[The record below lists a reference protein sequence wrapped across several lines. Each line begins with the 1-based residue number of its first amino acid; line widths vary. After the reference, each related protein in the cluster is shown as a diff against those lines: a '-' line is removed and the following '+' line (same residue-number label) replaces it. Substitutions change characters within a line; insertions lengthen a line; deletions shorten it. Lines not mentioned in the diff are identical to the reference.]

1 MGEIEWNVGWK
12 NGKSGVGWMPDDA
25 IKNQR
30 PRQMR
35 RRLWKCVS
43 DFVLEVLKIAEKRSA
58 YTSCRSSSMRLM
70 IGEREGGGGIW
81 NAEFGI
87 RNQGRRDST
96 AYRRAQGSALYKAEI
111 TIPIARIPSRAGK
124 RRFPSMEDAHT
135 EARYMRRSCRARFGL
150 WRARPMKHCEYS
162 QIAAGW

>member
-1 MGEIEWNVGWK
+1 MAMGEIEWNVGWK
-12 NGKSGVGWMPDDA
+12 NGKSGVGWMPDDT

-43 DFVLEVLKIAEKRSA
+43 DFVLEVLKIAEKTLGIYKLPLLVDAINDR
-58 YTSCRSSSMRLM
+58 
-70 IGEREGGGGIW
+70 GERRNHTLSGEGE
-81 NAEFGI
+81 AEFGI
-87 RNQGRRDST
+87 RNSESRT
-96 AYRRAQGSALYKAEI
+96 ARQY
-111 TIPIARIPSRAGK
+111 RIPSRAGK

-135 EARYMRRSCRARFGL
+135 EARYMRRSCRARSGL
-150 WRARPMKHCEYS
+150 WRARPMKHCEYN

>member
-12 NGKSGVGWMPDDA
+12 NGKSGVGWMPDDT

-43 DFVLEVLKIAEKRSA
+43 DFVIEVLKSAEKTLGIYKLPLLVDAINNTLS
-58 YTSCRSSSMRLM
+58 
-70 IGEREGGGGIW
+70 GEGE
-81 NAEFGI
+81 AECEM

-96 AYRRAQGSALYKAEI
+96 AYRRAQGSAAFRVWRMLI
-111 TIPIARIPSRAGK
+111 QK
-124 RRFPSMEDAHT
+124 RDI
-135 EARYMRRSCRARFGL
+135 CG
-150 WRARPMKHCEYS
+150 
-162 QIAAGW
+162 AAAAPAPVYGGRGQ